1 MYFMIFERGPLAF
14 IDGAVQLIRGCAD
27 EGSSIQNLCH
37 SASSHI
43 SERIAVLSS
52 LRCALATFLA
62 QVCSVLYYP
71 FVFLE
76 GVTLI

>member
-27 EGSSIQNLCH
+27 EGSSMQHLCH

-43 SERIAVLSS
+43 SERVAVLSS

-62 QVCSVLYYP
+62 QVCSVLYCP

-76 GVTLI
+76 